1 VEHFDV
7 LIIGAGLSGVGA
19 AWHLQTLCPSKTY
32 AILEGRAAMGGTWD
46 LFRYPGVR
54 SDSDMYTLGYRFR
67 PWRERKAIADGES
80 IRNYI
85 VDTARENGIDRKIR
99 FNERVTRAEW
109 SSADARWTVT
119 TSAAQYTCN
128 FIYSCTGYYDYDRGY
143 TPDWPDL
150 QRFKGTVIHP
160 QKWPEDFDGEGKRI
174 VVIGSGATAVTL
186 VPALAQK
193 AAHVTMLQRSPTYMA
208 QMPANDAIADWLRKV
223 LPDQASYAVTRW
235 KNVLRAI
242 FYYSLSRRRPGW
254 MKKLLQLGVRRA
266 LGREYDVKTHFT
278 PRYEPWD
285 ERLCIVPDGDLFQ
298 ALKGGRAS
306 IVTGHIEAFTEKGIR
321 LTSGDELEAD
331 VIVTATGLRLKLL
344 SGLSL
349 VVDEKPVNLAETVAY
364 KGMMFSG
371 VPNLVAAFGYTNA
384 SWTLKCDLTAEH
396 ACRLFNHMDKLGY
409 AQVTPRAAEGTATD
423 PVLDLQSGYIKRALA
438 TLPRQGAQAPWRLH
452 QNYLK
457 DLALLRY
464 GRIDDPALE
473 FRRAQSVAPAAALGR
488 SAR

>member
-1 VEHFDV
+1 MEHFDV

-19 AWHLQTLCPSKTY
+19 AWHLQTMCPAKTY

-80 IRNYI
+80 IRKYI
-85 VDTARENGIDRKIR
+85 IDTARENGIDRKIR
-99 FNERVTRAEW
+99 FNERVTQAEW

-119 TSAAQYTCN
+119 TNAGQYTCQ
-128 FIYSCTGYYDYDRGY
+128 FLYSCTGYYDYERGY

-150 QRFKGTVIHP
+150 QRFKGAVIHP
-160 QKWPEDFDGEGKRI
+160 QQWPEGFGGEGKRI

-186 VPALAQK
+186 VPALADK

-208 QMPANDAIADWLRKV
+208 QMPANDAIANWLRKL
-223 LPDQASYAVTRW
+223 LPDRASYAVTRW

-242 FYYSLSRRRPGW
+242 FYYTLSRRRPGA
-254 MKKLLQLGVRRA
+254 MKKLLRLGVRRA
-266 LGREYDVKTHFT
+266 LGREFDVETHFT

-298 ALKGGRAS
+298 AIKGGRAS
-306 IVTGHIEAFTEKGIR
+306 IVTGQIEAFTEKGIR
-321 LTSGDELEAD
+321 LASGHELPAD
-331 VIVTATGLRLKLL
+331 VIVTATGLRMKLL

-349 VVDEKPVNLAETVAY
+349 VVDGKPVNLAETVAY

-396 ACRLFNHMDKLGY
+396 ACRMFNHMEKHGY
-409 AQVTPRAAEGTATD
+409 AQVTARAGDQTATE
-423 PVLDLQSGYIKRALA
+423 PVINLQSGYVKRALGS
-438 TLPRQGAQAPWRLH
+438 LPRQGARAPWRLH

-464 GRIDDPALE
+464 GRVDDPALE
-473 FRRAQSVAPAAALGR
+473 FQSVAPRAVLGR